1 MARLGPRWNAMIDR
15 LFSPHL
21 ANLQN
26 SLGRTSQRQ
35 GLLTNNLANINV
47 PGYKRQDVD
56 FGIALQNE
64 MDRGLNGAVRE
75 DKGSIRVDGSS
86 VDLEKEVFAMAETD
100 LRYQLLTDM
109 TSKYFSGLKN
119 VIKEGR

>member
-1 MARLGPRWNAMIDR
+1 MIDR

-21 ANLQN
+21 ANLQ
-26 SLGRTSQRQ
+26 SALGRTSQRQ

-56 FGIALQNE
+56 FGITLQQE
-64 MDRGLNGAVRE
+64 MRGLGEATVRQ
-75 DKGSIRVDGSS
+75 DQGSVRVDGSS
-86 VDLEKEVFAMAETD
+86 VDLEKEVFAMSETD

>member
-1 MARLGPRWNAMIDR
+1 MIDR

-26 SLGRTSQRQ
+26 ALGRTSQRQ

-56 FGIALQNE
+56 FGITLQQE
-64 MDRGLNGAVRE
+64 MGRQIDGMPRQ
-75 DKGSIRVDGSS
+75 DQGSVRVDGSS
-86 VDLEKEVFAMAETD
+86 VDLEKEVFAMSETD

>member
-1 MARLGPRWNAMIDR
+1 MIDR

-26 SLGRTSQRQ
+26 ALGRTSQRQ
-35 GLLTNNLANINV
+35 GLLTNNLANVNV
-47 PGYKRQDVD
+47 PNYKRQDVD
-56 FGIALQNE
+56 FGITLQQE
-64 MDRGLNGAVRE
+64 MRGLSENGVRQ
-75 DKGSIRVDGSS
+75 DQGSVRIDGSS

-100 LRYQLLTDM
+100 LRYQMLTDM
-109 TSKYFSGLKN
+109 TSKYFTGLKN